1 MKKFFF
7 AILLISVAIL
17 LIACSRRP
25 PEALISESA
34 PDTQAVSAAPE
45 DGAEARFTATLYFR
59 YANSAMLRQET
70 REITVAP
77 NETREKALVSAL
89 LDGSREA
96 GSRALFP
103 EKTEVL
109 STQAQDGIIY
119 VTFSEALYGRYAD
132 ETKEPQEST
141 MRRRLAMAALAATL
155 TESGEY
161 RAVQVLVRSEGNVGT
176 SMRLKNSFFDEKEEG
191 TAEPMTRVQ
200 AYLPTPG
207 NIAAAVMRAWLQHDW
222 NSLDLLITSRGSL
235 SAAQLGERLGSA
247 PVLIDYGTAEATV
260 SPDGAKAVACVD
272 MTLRRVDGSEY
283 EKLSVPLALLRE
295 GGIWRVDVQR
305 LLALMEANNE

>member
-207 NIAAAVMRAWLQHDW
+207 NIAAAVMRAWLQRDW

-235 SAAQLGERLGSA
+235 SAAQLGERLGSV